1 MKNILKQTSWL
12 FFSQTI
18 TRIIGFFYV
27 IYLARTLGVFD
38 FGLLTAALA
47 YFSIISSVAD
57 FGFNRFLIREIARDR
72 LQATQ
77 LIWNVAIFRLTLASV
92 LFAVF
97 SVFLYALDPDK
108 MRVSLV
114 LLATLA
120 ILPQSIAFTFDAIF
134 VAIQKLQFSAGALFI
149 SGLTTAIAGLILIG
163 NGFGVWGAVN
173 ALIIGQFIYAAT
185 LTYLLYRQQG
195 IFLSAIKSRVIKE
208 AVLGS
213 LPYGLLGVL
222 GLLYFRIDAV
232 LLSYMKG
239 NFETGI
245 YGAAYKF
252 LEAVIFIPSAFS
264 LALFPILAKLHDGK
278 TDEMKKLYFKSVK
291 LMGAIGIALFLAYFL
306 ILPSLIRFFLPNY
319 LQSIEAIKILSLS
332 IPFIFMAAP
341 GVQVLFSSEKYLK
354 TVILLSLFTVAFNV
368 ILNLIFIPQ
377 FGFRAAAW
385 VTVASD
391 VLSFVIFYL
400 LIVKKIFKSSLSS

>member
-27 IYLARTLGVFD
+27 IYLARILGVSD
-38 FGLLTAALA
+38 FGLYTVALA
-47 YFSIISSVAD
+47 YFSIISSIAD
-57 FGFNRFLIREIARDR
+57 FGFNRFLIREVARDR
-72 LQATQ
+72 LQAPQ
-77 LIWNVAIFRLTLASV
+77 LICNVAVFRLTLTSV

-97 SVFLYALDPDK
+97 SIFLYALDQDK
-108 MRVSLV
+108 MRISLI

-149 SGLTTAIAGLILIG
+149 SSLTTALAGLILIE

-173 ALIIGQFIYAAT
+173 ALILGQFIYAAA

-208 AVLGS
+208 AILGS
-213 LPYGLLGVL
+213 LPYGLLSVL
-222 GLLYFRIDAV
+222 GLLYFRIDSV
-232 LLSYMKG
+232 LLSYIKG

-245 YGAAYKF
+245 YGVAYKF
-252 LEAVIFIPSAFS
+252 LEAVIFIPGAFS
-264 LALFPILAKLHDGK
+264 LALFPILAKLHDDR
-278 TDEMKKLYFKSVK
+278 TDEMRKLYFKSIKV
-291 LMGAIGIALFLAYFL
+291 MGVVGIVLFLIYFL
-306 ILPSLIRFFLPNY
+306 ILPSLIKLFLPNY
-319 LQSIEAIKILSLS
+319 LQSIEAIRILSFS
-332 IPFIFMAAP
+332 IPFIFIAAP
-341 GVQVLFSSEKYLK
+341 GVQVLLSSEKYLK
-354 TVILLSLFTVAFNV
+354 LVVLLSLFTVAFNV
-368 ILNLIFIPQ
+368 ILNLNFIPE

-385 VTVASD
+385 ITVASD
-391 VLSFVIFYL
+391 VLSFAVFYI
-400 LIVKKIFKSSLSS
+400 LIIKKIFK